1 MTPSLSA
8 GEAEVTLN
16 VDRNGL
22 EVLDR
27 EECLRLLSNC
37 HVGRLALSI
46 DALPVILPVN
56 FVVHDDKVVF
66 RTAAGTKLSA
76 AARSAVVAFEVD
88 NIEPL
93 RHEGWSVLV
102 TGRAH
107 EISDPAVVR
116 ELSRLPLRPWAPGS
130 RDHFIAIDTERVSG
144 RRLHTGFHA

>member
-1 MTPSLSA
+1 MTPTPAPTAPVL
-8 GEAEVTLN
+8 E

-27 EECLRLLSNC
+27 EVCLSLLSST

-56 FVVHDDKVVF
+56 FVVHDEKVVF
-66 RTAAGTKLSA
+66 RTAPGTKLSA

-88 NIEPL
+88 DIEPL

-107 EISDPAVVR
+107 EVSDPALVK
-116 ELSRLPLRPWAPGS
+116 ELNRLPLRPWAPGS
-130 RDHFIAIDTERVSG
+130 RDHFIAIDVDRISG
-144 RRLHTGFHA
+144 RRLHTGVHI